1 MASSADTATFQLFSA
16 PATGNLRRFL
26 TQETSVVRG
35 RVIFMALLAGA
46 ASALMLGL
54 LNVAADQVSQSEVES
69 RLFVAY
75 LVAFTLF
82 LYTQR
87 LSMREATAAV
97 ERTIEQVRL
106 RLTDK
111 VRRAPLRLVEQA
123 GGIGGF
129 SALIH
134 DTQLIATSGQLVVG
148 TFGSLSILSFSF
160 VYLAWLSPLICGTV
174 VAVVASYMVIYRWRS
189 GTTAGYLQ
197 SANAKEGDFLR
208 GFGDLLG
215 GFKELQ
221 MSRSQRDALGHRL
234 RGLTEQARDLKL
246 QANERQLFDYT
257 FGSTALYLLLL
268 LVVFLLPIALPG
280 GDSKLHQAVA
290 TILYILGPI
299 GVVTNALGGLAAVD
313 ASVGRLYA
321 LEAQL
326 DAAAEPQ
333 APAPDAVTA
342 TFQKVRL
349 DGLTFRYLDADAT
362 TMFTS
367 GPHHLDIVAGELL
380 FLVGGNGTGKST
392 FLKLLTGLYPG
403 STGSLLWDERVV
415 DAAVL
420 EQYRALYAIVLADFH
435 LFPRLYGVSDV
446 SDEHVNAWLAR
457 LGLADKTRCVA
468 GRFTHTDLSTGQRKR
483 LAFLAAVLEGRPI
496 CIFDEVASDQ
506 DPDFRRLFYEDIL
519 PSLKAQ
525 GRTVIVVSHD
535 DAYFHVADR
544 ILRLDAGAIVADERP
559 THHPPDPAAAH
570 PP

>member
-1 MASSADTATFQLFSA
+1 MASSADTAALRFFSP
-16 PATGNLRRFL
+16 PATGDLRRFL
-26 TQETSVVRG
+26 TQEANVARG
-35 RVIFMALLAGA
+35 RVIFMVLLAGGA
-46 ASALMLGL
+46 NALMLAL
-54 LNVAADQVSQSEVES
+54 LNLAADQVSRSVVES

-87 LSMREATAAV
+87 LSMGEATAAV
-97 ERTIEQVRL
+97 ERTIERVRL

-111 VRRAPLRLVEQA
+111 VRRVPLRLVEQA

-134 DTQLIATSGQLVVG
+134 DTQMIATSGQLVVG
-148 TFGSLSILSFSF
+148 TLGSLAILSFSL
-160 VYLAWLSPLICGTV
+160 VYLAWLSPLICLTV
-174 VAVVASYMVIYRWRS
+174 LAAVVSYMVINRWRA

-234 RGLTEQARDLKL
+234 GALTEQARDLKL

-257 FGSTALYLLLL
+257 FGGTTLYLLLL
-268 LVVFLLPIALPG
+268 VVVFVLPILLPG
-280 GDSKLHQAVA
+280 GDSKLHQSVA
-290 TILYILGPI
+290 TVLYILGPI
-299 GVVTNALGGLAAVD
+299 GVITNALGGLAAID

-326 DAAAEPQ
+326 DAAAELQGPDREV
-333 APAPDAVTA
+333 APAR
-342 TFQKVRL
+342 FHKLRL
-349 DGLTFRYLDADAT
+349 DGLTFRYQDADAT
-362 TMFTS
+362 TLFTS

-403 STGSLLWDERVV
+403 SAGRLLCDEQVV
-415 DAAVL
+415 DAAAM
-420 EQYRALYAIVLADFH
+420 EQYRAMYAIVFADFH

-446 SDEHVNAWLAR
+446 ADAHVDEWLAR

-506 DPDFRRLFYEDIL
+506 DPAFRRLFYEDIL

-559 THHPPDPAAAH
+559 AHPMPDPAAAS